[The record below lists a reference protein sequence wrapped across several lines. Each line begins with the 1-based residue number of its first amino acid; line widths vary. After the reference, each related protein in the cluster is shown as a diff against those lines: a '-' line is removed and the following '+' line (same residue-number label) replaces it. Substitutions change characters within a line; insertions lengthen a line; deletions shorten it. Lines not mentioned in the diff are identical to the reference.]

1 MKEPTFDELREW
13 FPWATESDLNMILD
27 QKLYLCAENGRIFLY
42 LYDKDLEVRSE
53 QGMRKR
59 ARSQLYRFGEKKLKA
74 MEQLRANGEAEQLNI
89 FR

>member
-1 MKEPTFDELREW
+1 MKEPTIDELREW

-27 QKLYLCAENGRIFLY
+27 QKLYLCSENGRVFLY
-42 LYDKDLEVRSE
+42 LYDNDLEVRSE

-59 ARSQLYRFGEKKLKA
+59 ARSQFYRFGERKLKA
-74 MEQLRANGEAEQLNI
+74 MEQLRTNGEAEQLNI